1 MSFLNENIILDKLEK
16 VEKQNKKIMQQNAV
30 IYGVLRGRL
39 IAEGVKEDKIKK
51 LEQELEEEFGNI
63 WED

>member
-39 IAEGVKEDKIKK
+39 IAEGVEEEKIKK

>member
-1 MSFLNENIILDKLEK
+1 MSFLNEGIIIDKLEK
-16 VEKQNKKIMQQNAV
+16 VEKQNKKIMQQNAM

-39 IAEGVKEDKIKK
+39 IAEGVEEATIKK
-51 LEQELEEEFGNI
+51 LEQDLEEEFGNI